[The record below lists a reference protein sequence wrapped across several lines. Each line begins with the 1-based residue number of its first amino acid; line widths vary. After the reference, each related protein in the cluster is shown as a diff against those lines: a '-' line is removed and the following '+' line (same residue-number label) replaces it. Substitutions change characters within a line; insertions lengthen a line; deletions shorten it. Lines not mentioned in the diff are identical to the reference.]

1 MSYQVIETPKGEA
14 PQHSDDSRP
23 QVQVI
28 RKASTVARLTP
39 TALSPNVQE
48 PLTNSTATP
57 SLNQARNNTSN
68 FTKSQSGLGLR
79 KVKLPS
85 FGSETCSAEESAPIN
100 DKRVASDF
108 RVSTFE
114 GAENPVTPSIRSSQF
129 KLPPR
134 PSRLKPT
141 QLS

>member
-1 MSYQVIETPKGEA
+1 MSYQAIETPKGEE
-14 PQHSDDSRP
+14 HLSNDSRP

-28 RKASTVARLTP
+28 RKASTVAKRTP

-48 PLTNSTATP
+48 PLTNSTTP
-57 SLNQARNNTSN
+57 SFNQVNS
-68 FTKSQSGLGLR
+68 TKSHSGL
-79 KVKLPS
+79 KKIKLPS
-85 FGSETCSAEESAPIN
+85 FGSEPFERSSVQESAPKN
-100 DKRVASDF
+100 DKKNDRLASDF

-134 PSRLKPT
+134 PSRLKP
-141 QLS
+141 QLNQHQ